1 MRARTYPAAPRSV
14 NLTCPRISVV
24 MPGASCIGGH
34 VGALSHH
41 PNGLADAVG
50 SAFIEGGM
58 AAQSDPRRADPSA
71 VDSRYYYRRSLSLR
85 ELVPALGAA
94 AGAAAVTFYFVKLLL
109 ERTPLGPPRPPTGT
123 AGLTLHRSGRT
134 SATPKH
140 IGRR

>member
-1 MRARTYPAAPRSV
+1 MRARTYPTAPRSV
-14 NLTCPRISVV
+14 NRTCPRISVV

-34 VGALSHH
+34 VWALSHD
-41 PNGLADAVG
+41 PTGLADAVG

-58 AAQSDPRRADPSA
+58 SAQSDPRRVDPSH
-71 VDSRYYYRRSLSLR
+71 VDSRYYYRRSLSFR

-94 AGAAAVTFYFVKLLL
+94 AGAAAVTFYLVKLFL
-109 ERTPLGPPRPPTGT
+109 ERTPIESTPQRMGATR
-123 AGLTLHRSGRT
+123 LTLHRSGRS